1 MKASETQIGGN
12 HYKKLAIQPMEYSM
26 ANRLDACQHSAV
38 KYITRHADGAGKKD
52 CYKAIH
58 TIMLLIESKYT
69 WEPEDA
75 AVVDAIM
82 AAMSPRLKPV
92 NPLDGDG
99 R

>member
-26 ANRLDACQHSAV
+26 ANRLDACQHTAV
-38 KYITRHADGAGKKD
+38 KYITRHADGAGKND

-58 TIMLLIESKYT
+58 TIMLLIESKYA

-82 AAMSPRLKPV
+82 AAMRARPV
-92 NPLDGDG
+92 MPNAVDGDG

>member
-1 MKASETQIGGN
+1 MKASDTQVGGN

-26 ANRLDACQHSAV
+26 ANRLDACQHTAV

-52 CYKAIH
+52 LYKALH
-58 TIMLLIESKYT
+58 TTMLLIESKYS

-75 AVVDAIM
+75 AIVDAIM
-82 AAMSPRLKPV
+82 AAMHPRPKTINLV
-92 NPLDGDG
+92 DGDG